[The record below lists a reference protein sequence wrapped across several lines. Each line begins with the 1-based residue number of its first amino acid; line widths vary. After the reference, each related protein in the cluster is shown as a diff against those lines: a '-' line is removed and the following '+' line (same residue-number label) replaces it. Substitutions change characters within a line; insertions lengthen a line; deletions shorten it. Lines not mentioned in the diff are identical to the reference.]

1 MFDPEAYAEP
11 CRTSKMEVFAKIVDD
26 LKPLTIFTKHYI
38 LDVWQGFE
46 YACVIRNKKLSEST
60 ESIIGDLMVVISILS
75 TNNSMLPVS
84 FLSLPKVKNI
94 K

>member
-1 MFDPEAYAEP
+1 M
-11 CRTSKMEVFAKIVDD
+11 
-26 LKPLTIFTKHYI
+26 
-38 LDVWQGFE
+38 
-46 YACVIRNKKLSEST
+46 IRNKKLSEST

-75 TNNSMLPVS
+75 ANNSMLTVS